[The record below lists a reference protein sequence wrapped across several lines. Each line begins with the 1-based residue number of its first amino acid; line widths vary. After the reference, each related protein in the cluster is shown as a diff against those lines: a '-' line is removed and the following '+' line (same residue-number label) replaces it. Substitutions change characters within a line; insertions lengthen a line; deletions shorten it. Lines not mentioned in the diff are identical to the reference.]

1 MPARRAEVPAQV
13 PSPARDRN
21 ARIDRASSDGRPS
34 PATRGAPEE
43 ADGRYERLPGWW
55 QRVAAST
62 VACAATGALAF
73 ATQWV
78 GASVDLVILIAV
90 GAILGASLSSRMA
103 VWEPAAAAAASWL
116 ILWWP
121 GTVLPGA
128 TADVALALGASVAT
142 AAVSDRQRR
151 HRMNGQLAAAN
162 QTLRAANEAQ
172 QEASEVAEAVL
183 AATQD
188 ISASLDANEVAIRVA
203 KNAYTVTQGVAGA
216 VLLWDGER
224 EVFRIA
230 AVTAAGNSAEV
241 QQLEIGARGAAP
253 LRVALDEGIADI
265 PSAELRDPVLEVLMR
280 RWKAS
285 AVLAARL
292 QRGDRLLGV
301 VLTAR
306 QSKAPALPKERR
318 ILRGIALQAA
328 TVLESANLV
337 NDLRTASNL
346 KEEFMATM
354 SHELRT
360 PLNVIIGYTDLQVDG
375 AFGELSP
382 DHLDTLNRM
391 REQALQLLDLIQA
404 TLDVGRLERGLMTV
418 DLREVSVQEVIKET
432 FAAIPRSWRKPGV
445 DLGWRV
451 DADVPTIRS
460 DRGKL
465 LVILRNLVHNALK
478 FTEAG
483 QVMVSVTA
491 DPKGGS
497 IHLVVQDSGVGI
509 AAQDLDVIFEM
520 FRQSSDRKP
529 TIGGVGLGL
538 YIVKRLVGLLGGK
551 IDVRSAPGRGATF
564 RVHLPT
570 GGPHTAPPRSAA
582 R

>member
-1 MPARRAEVPAQV
+1 VSARTAGYARIGRAPSDV
-13 PSPARDRN
+13 PSPATK
-21 ARIDRASSDGRPS
+21 G
-34 PATRGAPEE
+34 TREE
-43 ADGRYERLPGWW
+43 ADGRHERLPGRW
-55 QRVAAST
+55 QHVAASA
-62 VACAATGALAF
+62 VACAATSALAF
-73 ATQWV
+73 ATQWF
-78 GASVDLVILIAV
+78 GASVDLTTQVAV
-90 GAILGASLSSRMA
+90 VAILGASLSSGVT
-103 VWEPAAAAAASWL
+103 VWGPAAAAAASWL
-116 ILWWP
+116 IIWWP
-121 GTVLPGA
+121 GTVLPGV
-128 TADVALALGASVAT
+128 TTHLSLGLSAGVAT
-142 AAVSDRQRR
+142 LAVWGRYRR
-151 HRMNGQLAAAN
+151 RRITRERLDQLTEQN
-162 QTLRAANEAQ
+162 RVLRAANAAQ
-172 QEASEVAEAVL
+172 QEASEVAEAIL
-183 AATQD
+183 AATRD
-188 ISASLDANEVAIRVA
+188 ISASLEANEVAMRVA
-203 KNAYTVTQGVAGA
+203 RNAYTVTQSAAGA

-230 AVTAAGNSAEV
+230 AVAAARSPTEV
-241 QQLEIGARGAAP
+241 QQLEIGGKGAAA

-265 PSAELRDPVLEVLMR
+265 SSAELRDPVLGVLMR

-285 AVLAARL
+285 AILAARL

-301 VLTAR
+301 VLAAR
-306 QSKAPALPKERR
+306 RSKAPASAKERR
-318 ILRGIALQAA
+318 ILSGIALQAA
-328 TVLESANLV
+328 TALESANLV

-375 AFGELSP
+375 AFGDLSP

-418 DLREVSVQEVIKET
+418 DLREISVQEVVKQT
-432 FAAIPRSWRKPGV
+432 FAAIPRSWRKPSV
-445 DLGWRV
+445 DLFWRV
-451 DADVPTIRS
+451 DPAVSDIRS

-465 LVILRNLVHNALK
+465 QVILRNLVHNALK

-491 DPKGGS
+491 DPNGGS

-509 AAQDLDVIFEM
+509 AEQDLDVIFEM
-520 FRQSSDRKP
+520 FRQSSDRNP
-529 TIGGVGLGL
+529 AIAGVGLGL
-538 YIVKRLVGLLGGK
+538 HIVKRLVGLLGGK

-564 RVHLPT
+564 CVHLPT
-570 GGPHTAPPRSAA
+570 GGPHTAQPRSAA

>member
-1 MPARRAEVPAQV
+1 VSARTAGYARIGRALSDV
-13 PSPARDRN
+13 PSPATK
-21 ARIDRASSDGRPS
+21 G
-34 PATRGAPEE
+34 TLEE
-43 ADGRYERLPGWW
+43 ADGRHERLPGRW
-55 QRVAAST
+55 QQVAASA
-62 VACAATGALAF
+62 VACAATAALAF
-73 ATQWV
+73 ATQWF
-78 GASVDLVILIAV
+78 GASVDLTTQVAV
-90 GAILGASLSSRMA
+90 VAILGTSLSSGVT
-103 VWEPAAAAAASWL
+103 VWGPAAAAAASWL
-116 ILWWP
+116 VIWWP
-121 GTVLPGA
+121 GTVLPGV
-128 TADVALALGASVAT
+128 TTHVSLGLGAGVAT
-142 AAVSDRQRR
+142 LAVWGRQRR
-151 HRMNGQLAAAN
+151 RRITRERLEQLTEQN
-162 QTLRAANEAQ
+162 RVLRAANAAQ
-172 QEASEVAEAVL
+172 QEASEVAEAIL
-183 AATQD
+183 AATRD
-188 ISASLDANEVAIRVA
+188 ISASLEANEVAMRVA
-203 KNAYTVTQGVAGA
+203 RNAYTVTQSAAGA

-230 AVTAAGNSAEV
+230 AVAAARSPTEV
-241 QQLEIGARGAAP
+241 QQLEIGGKGAAA

-265 PSAELRDPVLEVLMR
+265 SSAELRDPVLGVLMR

-285 AVLAARL
+285 AILAARL

-301 VLTAR
+301 VLAAR
-306 QSKAPALPKERR
+306 RSKAPASAKERR
-318 ILRGIALQAA
+318 ILSGIALQAA
-328 TVLESANLV
+328 TALESANLV

-375 AFGELSP
+375 AFGDLSP

-418 DLREVSVQEVIKET
+418 DLREISVQEVVKQT

-445 DLGWRV
+445 DLFWRV
-451 DADVPTIRS
+451 DPAVPDIRS

-465 LVILRNLVHNALK
+465 QVILRNLVHNALK

-491 DPKGGS
+491 DPNGGS

-509 AAQDLDVIFEM
+509 AEQDLDVIFEM
-520 FRQSSDRKP
+520 FRQSSDRNP
-529 TIGGVGLGL
+529 AIAGVGLGL
-538 YIVKRLVGLLGGK
+538 HIVKRLVGLLGGK

-564 RVHLPT
+564 CVHLPT
-570 GGPHTAPPRSAA
+570 GGPHTAQPRSAA

>member
-1 MPARRAEVPAQV
+1 MSARTAGYARIGRVPSDV
-13 PSPARDRN
+13 PSPATK
-21 ARIDRASSDGRPS
+21 G
-34 PATRGAPEE
+34 TLEE
-43 ADGRYERLPGWW
+43 ADGRHERLPGRW
-55 QRVAAST
+55 QQVAASA
-62 VACAATGALAF
+62 VACAATSALAF
-73 ATQWV
+73 ATQWF
-78 GASVDLVILIAV
+78 GASVDLTTQVAV
-90 GAILGASLSSRMA
+90 VAILGTSLSSGVT
-103 VWEPAAAAAASWL
+103 VWGPAAAAAASWL
-116 ILWWP
+116 VIWWP
-121 GTVLPGA
+121 GTVLPGV
-128 TADVALALGASVAT
+128 TTHVSLGLGAGVAT
-142 AAVSDRQRR
+142 LAVWGRQRR
-151 HRMNGQLAAAN
+151 RRITRERLEQLTEQN
-162 QTLRAANEAQ
+162 RVLRAANAAQ
-172 QEASEVAEAVL
+172 QEASEVAEAIL
-183 AATQD
+183 AATRD
-188 ISASLDANEVAIRVA
+188 ISASLEANEVAMRVA
-203 KNAYTVTQGVAGA
+203 RNAYTVTQSAAGA

-230 AVTAAGNSAEV
+230 AVAAARSPTEV
-241 QQLEIGARGAAP
+241 QQLEIGGKGAAA

-265 PSAELRDPVLEVLMR
+265 SSAELRDPVLGVLMR

-285 AVLAARL
+285 AILAARL

-306 QSKAPALPKERR
+306 RSTTPASAKERR
-318 ILRGIALQAA
+318 ILSGIALQAA
-328 TVLESANLV
+328 TALESANLV

-375 AFGELSP
+375 AFGDLSP

-418 DLREVSVQEVIKET
+418 DLREISVQEVVKQT

-445 DLGWRV
+445 DLFWRV
-451 DADVPTIRS
+451 DPAVPDIRS

-465 LVILRNLVHNALK
+465 QVILRNLVHNALK

-491 DPKGGS
+491 DPNGGS

-509 AAQDLDVIFEM
+509 AEQDLDVIFEM
-520 FRQSSDRKP
+520 FRQSSDRNP
-529 TIGGVGLGL
+529 AIAGVGLGL
-538 YIVKRLVGLLGGK
+538 HIVKRLVGLLGGK

-564 RVHLPT
+564 CVHLPT
-570 GGPHTAPPRSAA
+570 GGPHTAQPRSAA

>member
-1 MPARRAEVPAQV
+1 VSARTAGYARIGRVPSDV
-13 PSPARDRN
+13 PSPATK
-21 ARIDRASSDGRPS
+21 G
-34 PATRGAPEE
+34 TLEE
-43 ADGRYERLPGWW
+43 ADGRHERLPGRW
-55 QRVAAST
+55 QQVAAST
-62 VACAATGALAF
+62 VACAATAALAF
-73 ATQWV
+73 ATQWF
-78 GASVDLVILIAV
+78 GASVDLTTQVAV
-90 GAILGASLSSRMA
+90 VAILGTSLSSGVT
-103 VWEPAAAAAASWL
+103 VWGPAAAAAASWL
-116 ILWWP
+116 VIWWP
-121 GTVLPGA
+121 GTVLPGV
-128 TADVALALGASVAT
+128 TTHVSLGLGAGVAT
-142 AAVSDRQRR
+142 LAMWGRQRR
-151 HRMNGQLAAAN
+151 RRITRERLEQLTEQN
-162 QTLRAANEAQ
+162 RVLRAANAAQ
-172 QEASEVAEAVL
+172 QEASEVAEAIL
-183 AATQD
+183 AATRD
-188 ISASLDANEVAIRVA
+188 ISASLEANEVAMRVA
-203 KNAYTVTQGVAGA
+203 RNAYTVTQSAAGA

-230 AVTAAGNSAEV
+230 AVAAARSPTEV
-241 QQLEIGARGAAP
+241 QQLEIGGKGAAA

-265 PSAELRDPVLEVLMR
+265 SSAELRDPVLGVLMR

-285 AVLAARL
+285 AILAARL

-301 VLTAR
+301 VLAAR
-306 QSKAPALPKERR
+306 RSKAPASAKERR
-318 ILRGIALQAA
+318 ILSGIALQAA
-328 TVLESANLV
+328 TALESANLV

-375 AFGELSP
+375 AFGDLSP

-418 DLREVSVQEVIKET
+418 DLREISVQEVVKQT

-445 DLGWRV
+445 DLFWRV
-451 DADVPTIRS
+451 DPAVPDIRS

-465 LVILRNLVHNALK
+465 QVILRNLVHNALK

-491 DPKGGS
+491 DPNGGS

-509 AAQDLDVIFEM
+509 AEQDLDVIFEM
-520 FRQSSDRKP
+520 FRQSSDRNP
-529 TIGGVGLGL
+529 AIAGVGLGL
-538 YIVKRLVGLLGGK
+538 HIVKRLVGLLGGK

-564 RVHLPT
+564 CVHLPT
-570 GGPHTAPPRSAA
+570 GGPHTAQPRSAA